1 MHRAR
6 GATCNAAVTVRRAD
20 GRFRFTGD
28 PGSGGGCICLKWR
41 QRSCRFAHRRTDG
54 TVENSQR
61 IGDLIDMLM
70 RFGADSFNAREHET
84 KALEGIV

>member
-1 MHRAR
+1 VHRAR
-6 GATCNAAVTVRRAD
+6 GATCNAAVTVRRTD

-28 PGSGGGCICLKWR
+28 PGSGGGCICLKLR
-41 QRSCRFAHRRTDG
+41 QRSCRFAHRRIDG

-61 IGDLIDMLM
+61 IGDLIDMLK
-70 RFGADSFNAREHET
+70 RIRAGLSKSRERET